1 MKQSN
6 STKVALWWN
15 KLTNRKKQST
25 KALSIARKGKRP
37 KQFLVILPEHSTES
51 ELAKR
56 FLKSMRNAMG
66 PSGSNQVRLLGLES
80 VGSLVNSD
88 DFHHYIFFTKEDL
101 NRWGMPDKEL
111 TFACGK
117 IKVDVIL
124 DLNQE
129 FSSFS
134 AAIAR
139 IVSAPMRVGFFSKE
153 GEDYYNIMI
162 RRRGAELA
170 ESGFK
175 EIFQIL
181 GI

>member
-1 MKQSN
+1 MKHSN

-15 KLTNRKKQST
+15 KLTNRRKQGT
-25 KALSIARKGKRP
+25 ETLSISRKGKKL

-80 VGSLVNSD
+80 VSSLINSD

-111 TFACGK
+111 TFACEK
-117 IKVDVIL
+117 IKVDVLL

-134 AAIAR
+134 AAISR
-139 IVSAPMRVGFFSKE
+139 IVSTPLRVGFFSEE
-153 GEDYYNIMI
+153 GGDYYNIMI
-162 RRRGAELA
+162 RRQGAELA
-170 ESGFK
+170 QSGFK

>member
-15 KLTNRKKQST
+15 KLTNRRKQGT
-25 KALSIARKGKRP
+25 ETLSISRKGKKL

-80 VGSLVNSD
+80 VSSLINSD

-111 TFACGK
+111 TFACEK
-117 IKVDVIL
+117 IKVDVLL

-134 AAIAR
+134 AAISR
-139 IVSAPMRVGFFSKE
+139 IVSTPLRVGFFSEE
-153 GEDYYNIMI
+153 GGDYYNIMI
-162 RRRGAELA
+162 RRQGAELA
-170 ESGFK
+170 QSGFK

>member
-15 KLTNRKKQST
+15 KLTNRRKQGT
-25 KALSIARKGKRP
+25 ETLSISRKGKKL

-80 VGSLVNSD
+80 VGSLINSD

-111 TFACGK
+111 TFACEK
-117 IKVDVIL
+117 IKVDALL

-134 AAIAR
+134 AAISR
-139 IVSAPMRVGFFSKE
+139 IVSTPLRVGFFSEE
-153 GEDYYNIMI
+153 GGDYYNIMI
-162 RRRGAELA
+162 RRQGAELA
-170 ESGFK
+170 QSGFK

>member
-15 KLTNRKKQST
+15 KLTNRKKQSA
-25 KALSIARKGKRP
+25 KALYISRKGKKL

-80 VGSLVNSD
+80 VASLINSD

-111 TFACGK
+111 TFACEK
-117 IKVDVIL
+117 IKVDVLL

-134 AAIAR
+134 AAISR
-139 IVSAPMRVGFFSKE
+139 IVSTPLRVGFFTEE
-153 GEDYYNIMI
+153 GGDYYNIMI
-162 RRRGAELA
+162 RRQGAELA
-170 ESGFK
+170 QSGFK